1 MFIFPWQKLDANERL
16 AAPILI
22 RELGVLNALRVGRRI
37 RRRAKAGEP
46 FAALGEPTCE
56 DDRLS
61 REQIGPAVLL
71 YQEAREVV
79 DDARALALTEE
90 VAVAAAL
97 IFLRAQLG
105 ELRRDELASLTPEGR
120 AQFAE
125 ERGAR
130 FFNATMR
137 WDEVS
142 GERVRF
148 TVTSCRFPPLCAAA
162 GVPELAP
169 VFCEVDARYFGTVEP
184 DIVLTR
190 PTRIAAGDPECAFT
204 LSWRAPDQG

>member
-37 RRRAKAGEP
+37 RRRAKRRA

-79 DDARALALTEE
+79 DDARAW
-90 VAVAAAL
+90 
-97 IFLRAQLG
+97 RSP
-105 ELRRDELASLTPEGR
+105 RR
-120 AQFAE
+120 
-125 ERGAR
+125 
-130 FFNATMR
+130 
-137 WDEVS
+137 
-142 GERVRF
+142 
-148 TVTSCRFPPLCAAA
+148 
-162 GVPELAP
+162 
-169 VFCEVDARYFGTVEP
+169 
-184 DIVLTR
+184 
-190 PTRIAAGDPECAFT
+190 
-204 LSWRAPDQG
+204 WR